1 MAETLGLDEANR
13 IRVAMG
19 LKPIPVPGATG
30 PVFQDA
36 STADASDEPQD
47 STLETRTAAAEGNW
61 MKLQEEAEAKKKRQ
75 EKKERIKKERD
86 AAARSAKLVGKG
98 LAEVDD
104 DLDTASWI
112 KGHNKRIKQREK
124 EHKLVAEREA
134 QKKRAEYTATDLA
147 GVKVGHELDQFDAG
161 SEQILTL
168 KDAEIGEESEEDEL
182 EAVELRDKERTQKR
196 VEAKKNKLVYNPNEV
211 DETGENAVL
220 AKYDEEIDGV
230 KRHRFTLDGQG
241 STKERVRQEREQDQD
256 KAKRVLINLDMLK
269 DDAPISDYKD
279 ISEIKIRKPKK
290 KKVKTTRKKAA
301 NDDDDDTFPN
311 PEDATN
317 PDAMDIDSHVPDVS
331 GTSRKKRARDD
342 AEPDDDEDLQS
353 QLARQR
359 REALKKRKRV
369 RPEDLAR
376 QMKEEKETTMD
387 GIVETVQE
395 DEGGLVIDAT
405 SVFVEQMRRGDD
417 DDGGRNKR
425 RRKSSEAEARTPAG
439 QPPSPNADV
448 ESDVDMEESYGALEE
463 AEEAAERAKREGSSS
478 ALDEVV
484 GTGLEEATHLST
496 GIGAT
501 LNMLRQRALLEG
513 ADESLHSNYRDRQ
526 KFLAERR
533 HREEEA
539 EREARM
545 QREKDRASGRL
556 DGMTA
561 REREEY
567 ARQNNINREQ
577 VEARKLAKM
586 FNDEYKP
593 KVELNY
599 IDDFGRSMNQK
610 EAFKHLSHQFHGK
623 TSGNQK
629 TEKRLKK
636 IENEKKRLAAGSGQ
650 VQGAASAAMGDRAKA
665 SKQAGVRLS

>member
-1 MAETLGLDEANR
+1 MADTLGLDEANR

-19 LKPIPVPGATG
+19 LKPIPIPGATG
-30 PVFQDA
+30 PVFQDT
-36 STADASDEPQD
+36 STSDEPQE

-75 EKKERIKKERD
+75 EKKDRIKKERD

-98 LAEVDD
+98 LAEVED

-124 EHKLVAEREA
+124 ENRLAAEREA

-182 EAVELRDKERTQKR
+182 EAVELRDRERTQKR
-196 VEAKKNKLVYNPNEV
+196 IDAKKQKLVYNPNDI
-211 DETGENAVL
+211 DETGENSLL

-241 STKERVRQEREQDQD
+241 STKERARLEREQAQS
-256 KAKRVLINLDMLK
+256 KGKRVLINLDMLK

-301 NDDDDDTFPN
+301 DDDDDIFPN
-311 PEDATN
+311 PEGLAN
-317 PDAMDIDSHVPDVS
+317 VDAMDIDSS
-331 GTSRKKRARDD
+331 IQNGAGTSSRKRVLDD
-342 AEPDDDEDLQS
+342 ADPDDDEDLQS

-376 QMKEEKETTMD
+376 QMKEEEEATMD
-387 GIVETVQE
+387 GIVETIE
-395 DEGGLVIDAT
+395 DGEAGLVIDAT

-417 DDGGRNKR
+417 DNGERSKR
-425 RRKSSEAEARTPAG
+425 RRKSSEAEAVTPAG
-439 QPPSPNADV
+439 QPPSPTGDA
-448 ESDVDMEESYGALEE
+448 ESDVDMEESYGAFED
-463 AEEAAERAKREGSSS
+463 AKEAAERAEREGSSPAS
-478 ALDEVV
+478 DEVV

-496 GIGAT
+496 GIGST
-501 LNMLRQRALLEG
+501 LTMLRQRGLLEE
-513 ADESLHSNYRDRQ
+513 ADGSLNSSYRDRQ

-539 EREARM
+539 EREARN
-545 QREKDRASGRL
+545 QRERDRASGRL

-593 KVELNY
+593 KVELKY
-599 IDDFGRSMNQK
+599 VDDFGRNMNQK